1 MSDPN
6 WSDPAVAKLGASL
19 FGSLVSLRFV
29 KGTWVER
36 MLMFVGG
43 TALSY
48 FSTAPMA
55 RWINGGEDVQGIV
68 GFALG
73 LLGMTI
79 VAKFYEAFNSIDAKK
94 MGEDIWAWFVK
105 KWSA

>member
-1 MSDPN
+1 MSEPTWGDPV
-6 WSDPAVAKLGASL
+6 VAKLGASL

-29 KGTWVER
+29 IGSWPER
-36 MLMFVGG
+36 LLMFIGG

-48 FSTAPMA
+48 YSTDPVAT
-55 RWINGGEDVQGIV
+55 WIGGGPQTLGLV
-68 GFALG
+68 GFFLG

-79 VAKFYEAFNSIDAKK
+79 VGKFYEAFQAMDAKK